1 MTWSA
6 PAPCGISQFAVL
18 VLDSSA
24 CTASCLASMLSALP
38 CLLTAQLCT
47 CQSIQVCTQHHSRF
61 LLLKLHA
68 CVRWMHQSYAGM
80 KLQIHITKLCCLGP
94 FLAIACIF
102 SAHSLWPLPYTKLLS
117 SIARCINQLNS
128 IQPAFRATVQLGQQA
143 LQCLLIL
150 CAASEHYLITK
161 A

>member
-1 MTWSA
+1 LTWSA
-6 PAPCGISQFAVL
+6 PAPCGISQFVVL

-94 FLAIACIF
+94 FSQLHAFLLHTACGLCPTLSF
-102 SAHSLWPLPYTKLLS
+102 CHQSRGVSTYLPAYNLHSEQLYNWDNKLCS
-117 SIARCINQLNS
+117 
-128 IQPAFRATVQLGQQA
+128 V
-143 LQCLLIL
+143 LIL
-150 CAASEHYLITK
+150 YAASEHYLITK